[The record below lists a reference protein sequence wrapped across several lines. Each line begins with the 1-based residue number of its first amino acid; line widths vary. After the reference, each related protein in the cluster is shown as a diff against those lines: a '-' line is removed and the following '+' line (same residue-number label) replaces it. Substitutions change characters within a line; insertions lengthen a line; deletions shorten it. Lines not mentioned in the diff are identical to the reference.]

1 MNQAGTVREV
11 NGSERLETSMTA
23 NAAVLALQGRTAL
36 CQPASA
42 DLSFRSQRTARSH
55 SCTAP
60 PLTAI
65 VYHHVAARADAFTDK
80 LLVTTRPETLRA
92 QLQFYQ
98 KHYDIITPG
107 DLEAGNLPRRPLLIT
122 FDDAYRSVCDVAAPI
137 LREFRVEALF
147 FINPAAVLDR
157 RVPTD
162 NLLCFATT
170 VLGQDEIHR
179 TVGGPAKSA
188 PALPSLL
195 MSVIA
200 GLPADELAR
209 IRHALLDRLG
219 YTEESLHARS
229 DLFLTRDQLANL
241 GSYGLHAGNH
251 TMTHRM
257 LHALSARELDD
268 EIRHAKDRIEDATG
282 QAVRWFS
289 LPYGRDDDATPEALS
304 VIAASGHAGAFLV
317 QGRLNRF
324 QPSADLLCRVS
335 PRDAGP
341 ALLPVSL
348 WLLPALRT
356 LRHTARRQARGRDSG
371 SK

>member
-1 MNQAGTVREV
+1 MNQAGIAREV
-11 NGSERLETSMTA
+11 DGLEQLERSVTA
-23 NAAVLALQGRTAL
+23 SAAALPLRGRTAL
-36 CQPASA
+36 CHSAST
-42 DLSFRSQRTARSH
+42 DVSSRPKSVVQSQTCSAR
-55 SCTAP
+55 A
-60 PLTAI
+60 LTTI

-80 LLVTTRPETLRA
+80 LLVTTRPETLRSH
-92 QLQFYQ
+92 LQFYQ
-98 KHYDIITPG
+98 KHYDMITPG
-107 DLEAGNLPRRPLLIT
+107 DLGLGHLPRRPLLIT

-137 LREFRVEALF
+137 LREFGVEALF

-170 VLGQDEIHR
+170 VLGQDEVHQI
-179 TVGGPAKSA
+179 VGGHARSA

-200 GLPADELAR
+200 RLPADELAR
-209 IRHALLDRLG
+209 IRQALLDRLG
-219 YTEESLHARS
+219 YTDEKLHARS
-229 DLFLTRDQLANL
+229 ELFMTPDQLANL
-241 GSYGLHAGNH
+241 RTYGLHAANH

-257 LHALSARELDD
+257 LHALSACELDE
-268 EIRHAKDRIEDATG
+268 EIRHSKDRIEQATG
-282 QAVRWFS
+282 QPVLWFS

-304 VIAASGHAGAFLV
+304 VIAACGHAGAFLV

-341 ALLPVSL
+341 VLLPVSL
-348 WLLPALRT
+348 WLLPVLRT
-356 LRHTARRQARGRDSG
+356 LRHAARRRAPDRDSG
-371 SK
+371 R